1 MSHLTHD
8 QTAQLMQLL
17 RERERALRTEIR
29 EGLLRSGEE
38 SHKDLAGM
46 VSDIGDESV
55 ANLLA
60 DLDIAA
66 VDRDVVELREVESA
80 LARISREDFGACADC
95 GDAIE
100 FPRLKANPGAVR
112 CLACQSRHERGFAHE
127 GTPTL

>member
-66 VDRDVVELREVESA
+66 VDRDVVELREVEAA
-80 LARISREDFGACADC
+80 LARISREDFGVCADC

-112 CLACQSRHERGFAHE
+112 CHACQSRHERGFAHE